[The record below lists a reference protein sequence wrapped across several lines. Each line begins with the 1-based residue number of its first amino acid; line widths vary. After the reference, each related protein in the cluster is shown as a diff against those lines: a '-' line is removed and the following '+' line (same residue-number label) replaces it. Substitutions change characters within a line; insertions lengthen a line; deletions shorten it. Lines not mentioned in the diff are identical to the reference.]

1 MQTAVLDSRLEDELK
16 KFAPTI
22 ASTTNQ
28 EPAESDASPT
38 TTTAQRKS
46 TASSQKSPAR
56 TPRTLPRAEVRR
68 LPAISRNAVLQKQKS
83 ANSQKQKNANC
94 CEADCGLARPEEV
107 AGTIV
112 RAAQE
117 VINGA
122 RPLKMLMR
130 WLTTDAY
137 EALRRRMSVQ
147 ARSARPTRRTVTIT
161 SCHVCRIDHDTVES
175 TVILSDG
182 GRIRA
187 AVIRLEAF
195 RGRWRATYLQTV

>member
-1 MQTAVLDSRLEDELK
+1 MQTAVLDSQLEDELQ
-16 KFAPTI
+16 KFAPD
-22 ASTTNQ
+22 
-28 EPAESDASPT
+28 PAPAITLMQTAPT
-38 TTTAQRKS
+38 APT
-46 TASSQKSPAR
+46 R
-56 TPRTLPRAEVRR
+56 TRRTLPRAEVRR
-68 LPAISRNAVLQKQKS
+68 LPAISRKAVLQPQEP
-83 ANSQKQKNANC
+83 AAC
-94 CEADCGLARPEEV
+94 CSGQCGLPRPEEV

-130 WLTTDAY
+130 WLSTDSY

-147 ARSARPTRRTVTIT
+147 ARSANPTRRTVTIT
-161 SCHVCRIDHDTVES
+161 SCHVCRIDHDTVEG